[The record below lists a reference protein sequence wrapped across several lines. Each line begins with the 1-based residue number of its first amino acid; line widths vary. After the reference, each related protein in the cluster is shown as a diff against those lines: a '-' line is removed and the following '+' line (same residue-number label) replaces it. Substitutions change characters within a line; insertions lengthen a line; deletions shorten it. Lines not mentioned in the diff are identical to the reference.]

1 MSYWTPQEL
10 LAVLTEAKRKSV
22 RNHCLILLAYR
33 HGLRRHEI
41 QNLTLADVQ
50 NGELDARRLKG
61 SLHTVQPLYSDTNPL
76 LDENKALAAWLRSRG
91 DADGSCFLFTSRS
104 GGGLKARAVFDVF
117 EDAAFAAGLADGR
130 RGPHQAKHA
139 LASHLIRNGASV
151 AYVQQAL
158 GHKDPK
164 STLSYTHITQTEA
177 AEVVSSVLGKV
188 FASASV

>member
-76 LDENKALAAWLRSRG
+76 LDENKALASWLRERG
-91 DADGSCFLFTSRS
+91 DADGSCFLFTSR
-104 GGGLKARAVFDVF
+104 
-117 EDAAFAAGLADGR
+117 
-130 RGPHQAKHA
+130 
-139 LASHLIRNGASV
+139 
-151 AYVQQAL
+151 
-158 GHKDPK
+158 
-164 STLSYTHITQTEA
+164 
-177 AEVVSSVLGKV
+177 
-188 FASASV
+188 